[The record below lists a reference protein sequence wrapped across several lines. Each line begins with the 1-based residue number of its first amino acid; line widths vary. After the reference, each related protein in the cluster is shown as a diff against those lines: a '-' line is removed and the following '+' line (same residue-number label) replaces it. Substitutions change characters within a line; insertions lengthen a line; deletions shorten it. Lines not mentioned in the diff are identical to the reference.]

1 MQSEQRQ
8 RIPHDGKRRFAS
20 GSAANFASVRCFAF
34 HDVFAL
40 FSFGVRALVFG
51 AAYGLPQKPSEA
63 RLLWVKSGAT
73 CIKDKRTHHRHNPN
87 FVILLTVEKMDGR
100 KPSEGGN
107 TEN

>member
-1 MQSEQRQ
+1 MAAKNTAR
-8 RIPHDGKRRFAS
+8 RKAKIRKRVSGELRFR
-20 GSAANFASVRCFAF
+20 SVLC
-34 HDVFAL
+34 VSLQVAL

-51 AAYGLPQKPSEA
+51 AADGSPQKPSEA

-87 FVILLTVEKMDGR
+87 FVIFLTVQKKMDGR
-100 KPSEGGN
+100 SPSEGGN

>member
-1 MQSEQRQ
+1 M
-8 RIPHDGKRRFAS
+8 
-20 GSAANFASVRCFAF
+20 
-34 HDVFAL
+34 FAL

-51 AAYGLPQKPSEA
+51 AADGSPQKPSEA
-63 RLLWVKSGAT
+63 RFLWVKSGAT

-87 FVILLTVEKMDGR
+87 FVIFLTVEKMDGR